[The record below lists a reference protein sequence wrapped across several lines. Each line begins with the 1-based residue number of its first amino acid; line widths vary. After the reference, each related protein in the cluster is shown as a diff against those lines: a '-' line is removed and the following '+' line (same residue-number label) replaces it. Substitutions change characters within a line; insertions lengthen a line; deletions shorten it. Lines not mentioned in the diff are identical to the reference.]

1 MGLLSSEKSKRIYS
15 RKDVFDE
22 LQDVADVTEREISY
36 WTDLEIVTP
45 DIANP
50 RSQGKTRFYSL
61 WNVVDFAVV
70 KKLLESGLRLEF
82 IKKVMDFLRSDK
94 GDREF
99 FYEFPF
105 PHRMII
111 TDPNT
116 DEMKI
121 WIEKKA
127 IPKEAREAVAGYE
140 SGSKS
145 IEDLALSILQIP
157 LTISEPFETLF
168 ALDVRST
175 VRKIIGIKK

>member
-22 LQDVADVTEREISY
+22 LQGVADVSEREISY

-70 KKLLESGLRLEF
+70 KKLLDSGLRLEF
-82 IKKVMDFLRSDK
+82 IKKVMDFLRSDTAH
-94 GDREF
+94 REF

-105 PHRMII
+105 PHRLII

-121 WIEKKA
+121 WIEKKV
-127 IPKEAREAVAGYE
+127 IPEDAP
-140 SGSKS
+140 GSKS
-145 IEDLALSILQIP
+145 FEEFTLRILKIP
-157 LTISEPFETLF
+157 FTILEPFETLF
-168 ALDVRST
+168 ALDVRAT